1 MVKGENW
8 LENHVNRM
16 LSSIISFISHSFNRL
31 LCAAQPNIVNACFAT
46 LNKAL
51 NAVFFLLRIKVAI
64 LVNVQVRV
72 VFCFCV
78 CVLFFK
84 FKFLLSCS
92 ILFCVLHLYLTN
104 SLNTK
109 RKNVTTTEKGLR
121 QTEKNIDYVKLLA
134 CYGLTVKWFK

>member
-72 VFCFCV
+72 VFCFVSV
-78 CVLFFK
+78 CVFF
-84 FKFLLSCS
+84 FSNLNSYCHVLYCFASC
-92 ILFCVLHLYLTN
+92 IY
-104 SLNTK
+104 
-109 RKNVTTTEKGLR
+109 
-121 QTEKNIDYVKLLA
+121 I
-134 CYGLTVKWFK
+134 